1 MSVDYTAIYG
11 YGFMITADEAANI
24 PEDMFD
30 EFIDS
35 DYTLCVD
42 NYADESNYFFGLK
55 LTQASP
61 GYIFELPVVDKYSH
75 QDCCNM
81 MAEFKRFFPH
91 RSPREIKHY
100 LINRVW

>member
-11 YGFMITADEAANI
+11 YGYMITADEAANI
-24 PEDMFD
+24 PEDIFD

-61 GYIFELPVVDKYSH
+61 GYIYELPVVDKYAH
-75 QDCCNM
+75 ETFMDM
-81 MAEFKRFFPH
+81 MHEFKRFFPN
-91 RSPREIKHY
+91 RNPQEIKHY

>member
-11 YGFMITADEAANI
+11 YGYMITADEAANI
-24 PEDMFD
+24 PEDIFD

-42 NYADESNYFFGLK
+42 NYTDESNYFFGLK
-55 LTQASP
+55 LKQASP
-61 GYIFELPVVDKYSH
+61 GYIYELPVVDEYNH
-75 QDCCNM
+75 QEFCSMID
-81 MAEFKRFFPH
+81 EFKHFFPN

-100 LINRVW
+100 LINKVW

>member
-1 MSVDYTAIYG
+1 MNVDYTAIYG
-11 YGFMITADEAANI
+11 YGYMITADEAANI
-24 PEDMFD
+24 PEDIFD

-42 NYADESNYFFGLK
+42 NYTDESNYFFGLK
-55 LTQASP
+55 LKQASP
-61 GYIFELPVVDKYSH
+61 GYIYELPVVDEYNH
-75 QDCCNM
+75 QEFCSMID
-81 MAEFKRFFPH
+81 EFKHFFPN

>member
-11 YGFMITADEAANI
+11 YGYLITADEAADI

-30 EFIDS
+30 DFIDS

-55 LTQASP
+55 LTQVSP
-61 GYIFELPVVDKYSH
+61 GYIYELPVVDNYGH
-75 QDCCNM
+75 QDFCNM
-81 MAEFKRFFPH
+81 MAEFKRFFPN

>member
-35 DYTLCVD
+35 DYTICVD

-61 GYIFELPVVDKYSH
+61 GYIYELPVVDNYAH
-75 QDCCNM
+75 ETFMAM
-81 MAEFKRFFPH
+81 MHEFKRFFPH
-91 RSPREIKHY
+91 KDALQLRHY
-100 LINRVW
+100 LIHRVW